1 MSQFIKEYLRDPS
14 LPSAWAI
21 VCIIVERISRI
32 VRGVT
37 LGGRIR
43 VNIII
48 GRILFSVIGEIETRW
63 GLFVLTVLEGLVVV
77 VQTYVFILLIC
88 FYTAERE

>member
-1 MSQFIKEYLRDPS
+1 ML
-14 LPSAWAI
+14 
-21 VCIIVERISRI
+21 CIAVERGRRA
-32 VRGVT
+32 VRAVT

-48 GRILFSVIGEIETRW
+48 GRILFSVMGEIKRRW
-63 GLFVLTVLEGLVVV
+63 GLFILTAFEALVVI

-88 FYTAERE
+88 FYVTERE